1 MKKIALFALVC
12 CAFVLS
18 SCNRSQQTYV
28 TTTDYV
34 FLNPTNAISAKAIVN
49 TINLYWDG
57 EYVFTGNDV
66 NYTDVKAKAKY
77 ISAVTA
83 ILARGGDIK
92 QYMEGED
99 YFLYNLYRKAD
110 NELLVSYKF
119 YVEEDGDFAS
129 QKLVDNV
136 EEE

>member
-18 SCNRSQQTYV
+18 SCNRNQQTYV

-34 FLNPTNAISAKAIVN
+34 FLNPTNAISAKAIVS

-66 NYTDVKAKAKY
+66 NYTDVKAKTKF
-77 ISAVTA
+77 ISAVGA

-92 QYMEGED
+92 QYMEGND
-99 YFLYNLYRKAD
+99 YFLYNLYRKSD

-119 YVEEDGDFAS
+119 YLEEDGDFTS
-129 QKLVDNV
+129 QKIVDVV
-136 EEE
+136 EE